1 MNINNNIQLHPLEP
15 GKRERAFWSSNGPPH
30 NFLMMMSGMCW
41 SNVMW
46 RTMVSG
52 GNAQSIRIH
61 IKVTTRTWFGCVFI
75 HNAIGNFLKTWESHL
90 VIQSKPLFVTK
101 TPYFLDFS
109 RLLLNPIFLYAYSI
123 IRFSQI

>member
-1 MNINNNIQLHPLEP
+1 MITLLSKVKGKIKKLNRQRWFFNMNINNNIQLHPLEP

-41 SNVMW
+41 SNGMW

-52 GNAQSIRIH
+52 LNAQSIRIH

-75 HNAIGNFLKTWESHL
+75 LRW
-90 VIQSKPLFVTK
+90 
-101 TPYFLDFS
+101 
-109 RLLLNPIFLYAYSI
+109 
-123 IRFSQI
+123 